1 MVSPNLIKKK
11 ESNFTVDPSAKKL
24 FQLIYIKKN
33 KLDPSNNK
41 ETKIGVSN
49 MGSKLAFVYEKLRN
63 AVDYDEDYLL
73 RKNAIKRILKRQIL
87 IEGIIKKS
95 ESEDVAV
102 HLLTE
107 LIQAG
112 YLPNNSIPEKKIYE
126 ISEIL
131 ERYIKLKYYSIQK
144 ESFFSIFSESFRF
157 KNKRKRTSKA
167 KGLLVNW
174 IMSLAAAEI
183 EENLSEDAVKKEI
196 VNDMFELLKD
206 NIRLPKDLPY
216 NDDLE
221 IQIYLSICRSFL
233 RYDNDSLNLVIFKYY
248 NKDWK
253 RADDQHIVKISEK
266 IDKLY
271 LATSKQLSHPL
282 IKQLDKIIKSYSLYF
297 SVLHEAINEDPLKVY
312 GLAVNNYKAFVSFVK
327 EVIEKRYQRIK
338 RKLWGS
344 GWRSIIYIFLT
355 KSIFVFALEI
365 PAIKLFNEEIN
376 PVSLGINIVF
386 PAFLLLVMILFTW
399 SPAKE
404 NEKKILEGLEE
415 IVFSEKRQKYSIIL
429 RKPIKRNFVMDFIFN
444 ILYFTGFSITIY
456 LIIKGLTFIDFNW
469 VNITI
474 FLFFLT
480 FVSFFSFRIK
490 RDIKRFIIIEP
501 KENLVSFL
509 FDFFYMPIVA
519 MGKFLSD
526 NVSRVNIFIFIL
538 DFIIEVPFKV
548 FVEIFDDWVKY
559 IKEKK
564 ENLIN

>member
-11 ESNFTVDPSAKKL
+11 ESSFTVDSSAKKL

-33 KLDPSNNK
+33 KLSSSQNK
-41 ETKIGVSN
+41 EANISVSN
-49 MGSKLAFVYEKLRN
+49 MGSKLAFFYEKVRN

-95 ESEDVAV
+95 ESENIAI

-131 ERYIKLKYYSIQK
+131 EKYIKLKYYSFQK
-144 ESFFSIFSESFRF
+144 ESFFSILSESFGF
-157 KNKRKRTSKA
+157 KSKRKRTSKA
-167 KGLLVNW
+167 KNLLINW
-174 IMSLAAAEI
+174 LMSLAAAEI
-183 EENLSEDAVKKEI
+183 EENLSDDVVRKEM
-196 VNDMFELLKD
+196 VNDMFEILKD
-206 NIRLPKDLPY
+206 NIKLPKDLPFK
-216 NDDLE
+216 NDLE

-253 RADDQHIVKISEK
+253 KADDQQIIKISEK

-271 LATSKQLSHPL
+271 LATSNQLKHPL

-297 SVLHEAINEDPLKVY
+297 SVLHEAIDENPLKVY
-312 GLAVNNYKAFVSFVK
+312 EFAVNNYKAFISFVK
-327 EVIEKRYQRIK
+327 EIIEKRYRKIK
-338 RKLWGS
+338 RKLWRS

-365 PAIKLFNEEIN
+365 PAIKFFGEEMN
-376 PVSLGINIVF
+376 PVSLAINVMF
-386 PAFLLLVMILFTW
+386 PAFLLFVMILFTW

-415 IVFSEKRQKYSIIL
+415 IVFAEKRQKYSIVL

-444 ILYFTGFSITIY
+444 LLYLTGFSITIY
-456 LIIKGLTFIDFNW
+456 AIINGLSLIDFNW

-501 KENLVSFL
+501 KEGFVSFL

-526 NVSRVNIFIFIL
+526 NVSKINVFIFVL
-538 DFIIEVPFKV
+538 DFVIEVPFKV

-564 ENLIN
+564 EDLIN